1 MRRFINKYSIILSVL
16 GTIIFLCTTYNYIS
30 TIEMYRPNGFEIA
43 DYVCAFFL
51 GILFWIA
58 LILFVVINIGP
69 YKGIR
74 EMIKD
79 YGKEVHGKAE

>member
-16 GTIIFLCTTYNYIS
+16 GTIIFLCTTEYIGWIS
-30 TIEMYRPNGFEIA
+30 IYRPNGFEIA

-58 LILFVVINIGP
+58 LILFVVINVGA